1 VDDEEEHDPMVVIRP
16 TGGQV
21 IEAAAEP
28 AGEVEELEKL
38 LEDDDP
44 AEGSELLILEPELR
58 YAAG

>member
-1 VDDEEEHDPMVVIRP
+1 MVVICP
-16 TGGQV
+16 TRDEV

-28 AGEVEELEKL
+28 AREVEALEEL

-58 YAAG
+58 YASH

>member
-1 VDDEEEHDPMVVIRP
+1 MHDEEENDPMVVIRP

-21 IEAAAEP
+21 IEAAPQPAAEIE
-28 AGEVEELEKL
+28 ALEEL

-44 AEGSELLILEPELR
+44 AERSELLILEPELR